1 MFFRRGRRWSTSSK
15 IFAVLAVVCGF
26 AAFGIVRGY
35 ELRLERLR
43 PAVGPPTEILV
54 AARALPR
61 GTVLD
66 AEMLRI
72 ASVPEA
78 YRPPGAIS
86 EPDAALGRTLV
97 SDLAEGEPLTRTR
110 VRVGGGPVA
119 AQVPSGLRAFAIA
132 SAVPSRA
139 VRPGDRVD
147 VLATF
152 GGPHPHTETVAS
164 DLEVLMVI
172 DRSEGGS
179 VLGSGAQGPSLVLLV
194 SPDTAERLAYAAS
207 FGTFS
212 IAIDPAVPSADG

>member
-1 MFFRRGRRWSTSSK
+1 M
-15 IFAVLAVVCGF
+15 
-26 AAFGIVRGY
+26 
-35 ELRLERLR
+35 
-43 PAVGPPTEILV
+43 
-54 AARALPR
+54 
-61 GTVLD
+61 
-66 AEMLRI
+66 
-72 ASVPEA
+72 
-78 YRPPGAIS
+78 
-86 EPDAALGRTLV
+86 
-97 SDLAEGEPLTRTR
+97 
-110 VRVGGGPVA
+110 
-119 AQVPSGLRAFAIA
+119 PSGLRAFAIA

-212 IAIDPAVPSADG
+212 IAIDPAVVPVG